1 MADISPDLAARIE
14 SLKASHAEN
23 PARFFMPL
31 ASAWREAGEV
41 GKAEEL
47 LRENLKR
54 HPGYLSAHVLL
65 GRCLADRGALA
76 EARNEFQYVLSVDS
90 QNLIALRTLGDMA
103 AAQGQQADA
112 RRWYNELLAVDPMN
126 ADARQALHHLDTLPA
141 PVEPTPAEPK
151 PNDDFGIVDLAGTP
165 DAAGGEPADFGA
177 WGEVGMDAGTADI
190 ASAGDRAADAAG
202 PAWGEAPL
210 DSAPAEWS
218 AETPAGDADTWGAVD
233 LDADRVEDFAPT
245 SADDRAASADGFD
258 ALDFGAV
265 DVSSADTAF
274 EASEPEPAASGF
286 DGWGSVDDGQLD
298 AASATPPL
306 EGLEAFADEPV
317 IGGAH
322 DAHDDHAH
330 EGEEEEV
337 VTETMA
343 ELYAR
348 QGFLDRS
355 ADVYRELIS
364 RRGAEP
370 ALVRRLEELEAQM
383 EGAAPSPA
391 SSPYDFDTDEEEAGP
406 PAWLQ
411 AVDAAS
417 TAGDDEPTLPDLGL
431 ETTLPDLDIPTDL
444 AAPPAVEAEEA
455 QALADMSGA
464 SPFPISADE
473 PETAGFGLAASGS
486 DRSDEEMPTAGAFA
500 EAGGDPFAD
509 SFARGFG
516 DADDAAAVADGA
528 GDERAAWETPTVEE
542 TEPVPGLLLDETPAF
557 AVDTSAV
564 DSAAAYADF
573 DDEPA
578 GQPAADLGQPTEDQP
593 SEIAA
598 LAEDVSIFAE
608 PIDFASAAGDA
619 SADAQDE
626 QPAATPAPD
635 ASAPSIRAYMASL
648 LTWRPGAAQPAAT
661 SFAPS
666 AESEPAPYEA
676 PASEPAPGYDAP
688 TDEPSPPFE
697 APEDEPS
704 PALEAPTEDNVAPY
718 DAPAEE
724 PADDEPWAAGAYV
737 AEEPAA
743 SGPAPW
749 ETPAPAEDE
758 PWAAAPS
765 ADASDS
771 VDAGREEDAGEDLP
785 WMNAELDAPAA
796 GETAAPEGFEAMDR
810 PAASGPAPV
819 EGPRADEMM
828 PWDAPF
834 ELAGEVEDA
843 PVADRAGPRPEPTVQ
858 DAGGFSFEDF
868 FGAPP
873 AEPAGPAP
881 TPALETRADLEPVY
895 QPEPEPQPPAPPAS
909 GPAAPAGEEDEDL
922 ESFQAWLQ
930 SLKR

>member
-76 EARNEFQYVLSVDS
+76 EARNEFQYVLSVDP

-126 ADARQALHHLDTLPA
+126 ADARQALHHLDANPA
-141 PVEPTPAEPK
+141 PPPPPPTEPK

-177 WGEVGMDAGTADI
+177 WGEVGIDAGTDDI
-190 ASAGDRAADAAG
+190 ASAGERAADAAG

-210 DSAPAEWS
+210 DAAPAEWS
-218 AETPAGDADTWGAVD
+218 SESAPAGDADAWGAVD
-233 LDADRVEDFAPT
+233 LDADRAEDFAPT
-245 SADDRAASADGFD
+245 SADDRSASADGFD

-265 DVSSADTAF
+265 DVSSADTSF

-306 EGLEAFADEPV
+306 EGLEAFADAPV

-330 EGEEEEV
+330 EEEEV

-364 RRGAEP
+364 RCGAEP

-383 EGAAPSPA
+383 EGAAPSPS
-391 SSPYDFDTDEEEAGP
+391 SSPYDFDTDEEEEAGP

-417 TAGDDEPTLPDLGL
+417 TASDDEPALPDLGL
-431 ETTLPDLDIPTDL
+431 ETTLPDLPTDL

-455 QALADMSGA
+455 QALADVSGA
-464 SPFPISADE
+464 SPFPISAGE
-473 PETAGFGLAASGS
+473 PATADPGFVDSAPAGSDVGISMSGS
-486 DRSDEEMPTAGAFA
+486 GTFVT
-500 EAGGDPFAD
+500 GGDPFAD

-516 DADDAAAVADGA
+516 DADDMAADVGA

-542 TEPVPGLLLDETPAF
+542 TEPVPGMLLDETPAF

-564 DSAAAYADF
+564 DSAAAAYADF

-578 GQPAADLGQPTEDQP
+578 DRPAADLDQPTEDQP
-593 SEIAA
+593 TEDQPAEDQPAEDQPAEIAA

-619 SADAQDE
+619 SAETEAE
-626 QPAATPAPD
+626 ESAPAVESAPAAGE
-635 ASAPSIRAYMASL
+635 PSIRAY
-648 LTWRPGAAQPAAT
+648 
-661 SFAPS
+661 
-666 AESEPAPYEA
+666 
-676 PASEPAPGYDAP
+676 
-688 TDEPSPPFE
+688 
-697 APEDEPS
+697 
-704 PALEAPTEDNVAPY
+704 
-718 DAPAEE
+718 
-724 PADDEPWAAGAYV
+724 
-737 AEEPAA
+737 
-743 SGPAPW
+743 
-749 ETPAPAEDE
+749 
-758 PWAAAPS
+758 
-765 ADASDS
+765 
-771 VDAGREEDAGEDLP
+771 
-785 WMNAELDAPAA
+785 
-796 GETAAPEGFEAMDR
+796 
-810 PAASGPAPV
+810 
-819 EGPRADEMM
+819 
-828 PWDAPF
+828 
-834 ELAGEVEDA
+834 
-843 PVADRAGPRPEPTVQ
+843 
-858 DAGGFSFEDF
+858 
-868 FGAPP
+868 
-873 AEPAGPAP
+873 
-881 TPALETRADLEPVY
+881 
-895 QPEPEPQPPAPPAS
+895 
-909 GPAAPAGEEDEDL
+909 
-922 ESFQAWLQ
+922 
-930 SLKR
+930 